1 MTDSRPNEL
10 GTVPGPL
17 LCTKYCGGL
26 IRLGFLTLRSSCSW
40 ATGVGIHELQDLGF
54 ISFWSW
60 GSSPRG
66 VGVHELQELWFK
78 PFRSWGWRDWVL
90 GDPELQ
96 EGDSRLLKA
105 AQCLQPKSKAS
116 VLFRPSLRGK
126 AAKLLTRMWLKE
138 SFVTTHTLFQV

>member
-1 MTDSRPNEL
+1 MSSR
-10 GTVPGPL
+10 T
-17 LCTKYCGGL
+17 C
-26 IRLGFLTLRSSCSW
+26 
-40 ATGVGIHELQDLGF
+40 
-54 ISFWSW
+54 
-60 GSSPRG
+60 GSSPSE
-66 VGVHELQELWFK
+66 VGVKEIECW
-78 PFRSWGWRDWVL
+78 
-90 GDPELQ
+90 DPELQ